1 MRQIWTLGPRLFL
14 THDLQLRFFENLRLC
29 QLLSGLHPDQPFI
42 NGCSNEAIDVRLN
55 LPDGIA
61 LAVQYDYFVANKFHG
76 CVPLEKSPPGRARR
90 HSLRGGSF
98 QIVPLFFKGGLE
110 GGSHC
115 CIQTWCGFPTT
126 PLKSPLVRGGTG
138 SRRSLNSFTAPLQG
152 GESNF
157 RLWRCPGA

>member
-1 MRQIWTLGPRLFL
+1 MDAGPQIVFGLSWCHCFPSIWNCFPSIWMRQIWTLGPRLFL

-90 HSLRGGSF
+90 RSLQGGSF
-98 QIVPLFFKGGLE
+98 RLAHPCTPGGVKELR
-110 GGSHC
+110 
-115 CIQTWCGFPTT
+115 I
-126 PLKSPLVRGGTG
+126 SPLPHGRGTV
-138 SRRSLNSFTAPLQG
+138 TA
-152 GESNF
+152 
-157 RLWRCPGA
+157 C